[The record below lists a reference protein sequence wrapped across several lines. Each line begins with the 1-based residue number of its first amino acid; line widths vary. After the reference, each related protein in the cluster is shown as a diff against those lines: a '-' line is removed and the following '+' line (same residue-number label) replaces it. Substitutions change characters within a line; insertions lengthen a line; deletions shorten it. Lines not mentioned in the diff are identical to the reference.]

1 MVMSM
6 IHTSYANPLTENPFR
21 LLIRYVDQFV
31 YHLAKTPASIYRAA
45 NCLETLIYSPVEC
58 ESRNDELQ
66 NKSVRATG
74 RHESK
79 R

>member
-1 MVMSM
+1 MVISM
-6 IHTSYANPLTENPFR
+6 IHTSDKRPLTENPFR
-21 LLIRYVDQFV
+21 LLIRYFHQFIH
-31 YHLAKTPASIYRAA
+31 HLAKTLASIHCAA
-45 NCLETLIYSPVEC
+45 NCLEMLIYSPVEC
-58 ESRNDELQ
+58 ESRNSELQ